1 LNKNDINHINNG
13 KFDLVVIGTGAA
25 TSTVAYKCASQG
37 WKVAI
42 IDSRP
47 FGGTCALRGCDPKK
61 VLVAAEEA
69 IDWNT
74 RMKGKGISH
83 DANTSTHINWSK
95 LMKFKQTF
103 TRTVPKNREKA
114 FLNVGIKDFSW

>member
-1 LNKNDINHINNG
+1 MRDLYFINFLAYRFEIYVKTIQLEYVLNKNDINHINNG

-25 TSTVAYKCASQG
+25 ASTVAYKCALQG

-83 DANTSTHINWSK
+83 DANTSTHINWPE
-95 LMKFKQTF
+95 LM
-103 TRTVPKNREKA
+103 
-114 FLNVGIKDFSW
+114 S

>member
-1 LNKNDINHINNG
+1 MNKNDDNHVNNS
-13 KFDLVVIGTGAA
+13 KFDLVIIGTGAA
-25 TSTVAYKCASQG
+25 GSTVAHECASQG

-61 VLVAAEEA
+61 VLVAAEET

-74 RMKGKGISH
+74 RLKGKGISD
-83 DANTSTHINWSK
+83 DANSIHIDWPE
-95 LMKFKQTF
+95 LMK
-103 TRTVPKNREKA
+103 PNY
-114 FLNVGIKDFSW
+114 L